1 MSRILLGLVMDL
13 PVPDGQ
19 VSPRILAVVRA
30 LLDFLYLAQLPAHSS
45 TSLARLEDAV
55 SRYHSNKD
63 IFIDLGV
70 RDNFNMAKIHSL
82 IHYGPSIRLFGATDN
97 YNTEQTERL
106 HIDLTKNAYHATNHK
121 DEYSQMT
128 TWLERR
134 EKVQVHSAF
143 IKWRQ
148 QPNQECA
155 PTLAWLGPPCPGARS
170 LKMARNPA
178 LKAVSFDDLAHKY
191 GAIDFQDALADFIA
205 QINNPTASGA
215 SLSTL
220 ASDTLIPFRTVPV
233 HHRLKFS
240 NLDGSEIVDSVLI
253 RPEQKDARGRLVPS
267 RFDTVLVRGKSRSQE
282 FVRGN
287 DGKSYKY
294 KVCSNLTVM
303 QVIVLHRCELSSR
316 YPVG

>member
-1 MSRILLGLVMDL
+1 
-13 PVPDGQ
+13 
-19 VSPRILAVVRA
+19 
-30 LLDFLYLAQLPAHSS
+30 
-45 TSLARLEDAV
+45 
-55 SRYHSNKD
+55 
-63 IFIDLGV
+63 
-70 RDNFNMAKIHSL
+70 
-82 IHYGPSIRLFGATDN
+82 
-97 YNTEQTERL
+97 
-106 HIDLTKNAYHATNHK
+106 
-121 DEYSQMT
+121 
-128 TWLERR
+128 
-134 EKVQVHSAF
+134 
-143 IKWRQ
+143 
-148 QPNQECA
+148 
-155 PTLAWLGPPCPGARS
+155 
-170 LKMARNPA
+170 MARNPA

-303 QVIVLHRCELSSR
+303 QVIVLHRCELS
-316 YPVG
+316 